1 MTTQKDKKIEIGT
14 NPEKSKISQSLR
26 NQKEIKISTDEEIT
40 WCPGCPNFLVLAA
53 WKNALAKLIKEG
65 YRQEDFAMVTGIGCH
80 PKIYDYLNISG
91 VYGLHGRVLP
101 VCLGMKLGNP
111 NLKVLG
117 FSGDGDAYAEGME
130 HFIHAA
136 RFNGDITYFV
146 ANNQNFALTTGQPTP
161 TSGQG
166 FKSKAEPLGEFNMP
180 LNPVKLAFAAGASFI
195 ARINPKD
202 LVHSQ
207 EIIEKAIK
215 HKGFAFVE
223 SIQDCLIFNMN
234 SNDLVPL
241 MYKVDNRDKKKADE
255 LTSEWDYNSK
265 TGKIPI
271 GIIYSEEKPILE
283 EKWPQ
288 LKKLKEKGIS
298 WKNLK

>member
-1 MTTQKDKKIEIGT
+1 MTKENKTDLGT
-14 NPEKSKISQSLR
+14 K
-26 NQKEIKISTDEEIT
+26 EEIT

-65 YRQEDFAMVTGIGCH
+65 YKKEDFVMVSGIGCH

-91 VYGLHGRVLP
+91 VYGLHGRALP
-101 VCLGMKLGNP
+101 VCLGIKLGNP

-117 FSGDGDAYAEGME
+117 FSGDGDAYSEGME
-130 HFIHAA
+130 HFIHTA
-136 RFNGDITYFV
+136 RYNPDITYFV
-146 ANNQNFALTTGQPTP
+146 ADNQNFALTTGQPTP
-161 TSGQG
+161 TSPKG
-166 FKSKAEPLGEFNMP
+166 FKSKAEPAGEFNMP
-180 LNPVKLAFAAGASFI
+180 LNPVKLALASGASFI

-223 SIQDCLIFNMN
+223 SVQECLIFNKN
-234 SNDLVPL
+234 SSELVPL
-241 MYKVDNRDKKKADE
+241 MYKVDNKDSKKAQE
-255 LTSEWDYNSK
+255 LADEWDYNTK

-271 GIIYSEEKPILE
+271 GIIYQEEKPILE
-283 EKWPQ
+283 DKWPQ
-288 LKKLKEKGIS
+288 LKKLKANKTN
-298 WKNLK
+298 WKNIK